1 VSRRKQEIK
10 PTGEQ
15 QVGLKAFMGGGNLKL
30 EALAGTGKTTELKLL
45 GRSVP
50 DEKGIYI
57 AFNSSIAKEAMRTF
71 PGNVECRTMHSLAFQ
86 AVGKRYA
93 NERGLPPRA
102 PRVTAR
108 QVTYILDIKSG
119 VQAKPGL
126 IWGPDKIARLVI
138 ETVKRFCYSNAR
150 EIEAWHVPR
159 TPGTEAAHDEIV
171 DTVLRYTDR
180 AWADIKKLD
189 GQLRF
194 EHDYYL
200 KMWALTDP
208 VIDCDFAMLDEGQ
221 DSNPLTL
228 GIFERQADFD
238 TQLVIV
244 GDRYQSIYG
253 WRGAVNAMADFAAD
267 DTCYLTK
274 SFRFGPAIAEEAN
287 KWLTLLGAEIRVE
300 GFEEIDSTV
309 ESLADPFAI
318 LCRTNAQVIAE
329 ALAAQSVG
337 KRVAVA
343 GGTREI
349 IYLAESARDLMNGM
363 GTSHPDLMG
372 FKDWNEVVQFT
383 HEDDGAADLRVLVNL
398 IDKYG
403 VEEVITIASRTIE
416 EKDGP
421 DLVVSTAHKAKGR
434 EWTSVRIASD
444 FREPEDESME
454 SDVNKSDAML
464 AYVSVTRAQ
473 HKLDSGGLAWV
484 DNWIAN
490 IKRKEAKDAPETQGH
505 KAPRQ
510 EGGHRSGS
518 QADGRTTG
526 TREPD
531 ADGRAS
537 SRRR

>member
-1 VSRRKQEIK
+1 VSRRHKQTIT
-10 PTGEQ
+10 PTAEQ

-50 DEKGIYI
+50 DEKGMYV
-57 AFNSSIAKEAMRTF
+57 AFNSSIAKEAATSF

-108 QVTYILDIKSG
+108 QVSYILDIKGG

-126 IWGPDKIARLVI
+126 VWGPDKIARLVI
-138 ETVKRFCYSNAR
+138 ETIKRYCYSA
-150 EIEAWHVPR
+150 ESEVKPWHVPT
-159 TPGTEAAHDEIV
+159 TPGTEAAHAEIV
-171 DTVLRYTDR
+171 DTVMSYTAK

-208 VIDCDFAMLDEGQ
+208 VIDCDFLMLDEGQ
-221 DSNPLTL
+221 DSNPITL

-253 WRGAVNAMADFAAD
+253 WRGALNAMSDFEAD
-267 DTCYLTK
+267 DTAYLTK

-300 GFEEIDSTV
+300 GFEEIDSVVT
-309 ESLADPFAI
+309 ELSDPFAI

-349 IYLAESARDLMNGM
+349 IYLAESARDLMSGV

-372 FKDWNEVVQFT
+372 FKDWNEVVT
-383 HEDDGAADLRVLVNL
+383 YVNEESAADLRVLVNL

-403 VEEVITIASRTIE
+403 VEEVITIASRTVE

-434 EWTSVRIASD
+434 EWTSVTIASD
-444 FREPEDESME
+444 FREPEDENME
-454 SDVNKSDAML
+454 SDINKSDAML

-473 HKLDSGGLAWV
+473 HKLDSGGLSWVNAWV
-484 DNWIAN
+484 AN
-490 IKRKEAKDAPETQGH
+490 KERMERAAIEEEASDA
-505 KAPRQ
+505 
-510 EGGHRSGS
+510 
-518 QADGRTTG
+518 
-526 TREPD
+526 
-531 ADGRAS
+531 
-537 SRRR
+537 

>member
-1 VSRRKQEIK
+1 VSRQRKHIFV
-10 PTGEQ
+10 PTPEQ
-15 QVGLKAFMGGGNLKL
+15 QVGLKLFMGGGNTKL
-30 EALAGTGKTTELKLL
+30 EALAGTGKTTELKLF
-45 GRSVP
+45 GRAVP

-57 AFNSSIAKEAMRTF
+57 AFNSSIAKEAGRTF

-126 IWGPDKIARLVI
+126 VWGPDKIARLVI
-138 ETVKRFCYSNAR
+138 ETVKRYCYSADT
-150 EIEAWHVPR
+150 EIKPYHVPR
-159 TPGTEAAHDEIV
+159 TPGTEDNHDEIV

-208 VIDCDFAMLDEGQ
+208 VIECDFAMLDEGQ
-221 DSNPLTL
+221 DSNPITL
-228 GIFERQADFD
+228 GIFTRQADFD

-253 WRGAVNAMADFAAD
+253 WRGATNAMADFEAE
-267 DTCYLTK
+267 DTAYLTK
-274 SFRFGPAIAEEAN
+274 SFRFGPAVAEEAN

-300 GFEEIDSTV
+300 GYEEIDSVV
-309 ESLADPFAI
+309 ESIDDPFAI

-349 IYLAESARDLMNGM
+349 VYLAESARDLMNGM

-403 VEEVITIASRTIE
+403 VEEVITIASRTVE

-454 SDVNKSDAML
+454 SEVNKSDAML

-490 IKRKEAKDAPETQGH
+490 IKRKEEKDGAEET
-505 KAPRQ
+505 PRQ
-510 EGGHRSGS
+510 ARRQAGS
-518 QADGRTTG
+518 TTADSRPAGSEDTHT
-526 TREPD
+526 
-531 ADGRAS
+531 DGRAS
-537 SRRR
+537 SHRR